1 MSRRMLVTVLV
12 LILVFV
18 VAVVMNGDRLYDWL
32 LAMHGG
38 HPAH

>member
-1 MSRRMLVTVLV
+1 MSRKMLMTVLV
-12 LILVFV
+12 LIIVLVI
-18 VAVVMNGDRLYDWL
+18 AVVMNGDRLYDWL